1 MDPNQ
6 AQAVWQRVSA
16 PGSAD
21 TQTQIAAQRLER
33 LIVVEQLSRAELRA
47 LADRPGREKQ
57 SLLRL
62 SRAAAQ
68 REQSLV
74 TLYYLLTGRRLRLK
88 PPKPE
93 TKGPYLERLRAA
105 YLRRSRAEEDYASLS
120 SDLAR
125 ESDQLAALAR
135 TSGRE
140 KEQLRNMIRA
150 QLANEPR
157 PAR

>member
-1 MDPNQ
+1 MTGVQTCALPI
-6 AQAVWQRVSA
+6 WQ
-16 PGSAD
+16 
-21 TQTQIAAQRLER
+21 
-33 LIVVEQLSRAELRA
+33 
-47 LADRPGREKQ
+47 
-57 SLLRL
+57 
-62 SRAAAQ
+62 
-68 REQSLV
+68 
-74 TLYYLLTGRRLRLK
+74 
-88 PPKPE
+88 
-93 TKGPYLERLRAA
+93 
-105 YLRRSRAEEDYASLS
+105 RRSRAEEDYASLA